1 MGLYLIIGLC
11 FEFFVKSIKKQ
22 GEKLLTIM
30 LLSSP
35 ELRVGIGQGVLEVD
49 RLQLA
54 VLAAPNVLKQGT
66 KVISQT

>member
-1 MGLYLIIGLC
+1 
-11 FEFFVKSIKKQ
+11 
-22 GEKLLTIM
+22 M

-49 RLQLA
+49 RLQLP
-54 VLAAPNVLKQGT
+54 VLAAPDVLKQGA